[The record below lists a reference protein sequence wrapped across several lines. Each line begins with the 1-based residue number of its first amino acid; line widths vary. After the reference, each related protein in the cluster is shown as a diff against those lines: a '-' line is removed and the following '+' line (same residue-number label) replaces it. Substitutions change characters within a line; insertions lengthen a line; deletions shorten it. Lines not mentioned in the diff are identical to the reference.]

1 VSTHVWPFDLAWDVD
16 SQSLASNL
24 FASSIIPY
32 AGFLYHLSKSG
43 KTPPLVLFGFRFL
56 LVFVFSTIVAGIY
69 AKLNYHSTLANVDWL
84 HGSAESFLTLTNLF
98 IVLGLRQAIKTAQ
111 EQKTA
116 KQEERS
122 VLSTPRESESSA
134 K

>member
-1 VSTHVWPFDLAWDVD
+1 MHCCILGTV
-16 SQSLASNL
+16 QSLASNL

-69 AKLNYHSTLANVDWL
+69 GTSTPPYLLFLLPPPPSTLR
-84 HGSAESFLTLTNLF
+84 LTVGCVPFMQNNNL
-98 IVLGLRQAIKTAQ
+98 
-111 EQKTA
+111 
-116 KQEERS
+116 
-122 VLSTPRESESSA
+122 VLSSHFPPNR
-134 K
+134 